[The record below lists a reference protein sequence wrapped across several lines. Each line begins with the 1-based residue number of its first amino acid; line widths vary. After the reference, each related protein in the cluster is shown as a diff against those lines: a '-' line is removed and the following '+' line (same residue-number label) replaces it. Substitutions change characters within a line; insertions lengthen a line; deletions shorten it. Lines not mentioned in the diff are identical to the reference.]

1 MKQLVVFV
9 GLVCLLVC
17 LSVTHGGAHGSAT
30 AVTWNREVS
39 RIVFEKCAS
48 CHNPNGTAFSML
60 TYLDVQPRA
69 NEIKD
74 AVLSRRMPP
83 WGAIKGFGT
92 FRNDQSLSQ
101 EQIEILT
108 RWVDG
113 GIRRGNNPQM
123 LPKPPDL
130 TPKPVVPL
138 EPTVVVRGTTRVES
152 SPSARWRDSGGRAR
166 RGLRPRDRH
175 AAEWPGRTV
184 GLAARLR
191 RSLSTSIPLS
201 PSDHAARRDHHSRLA
216 CGSRS
221 RTHLPLSVD
230 S

>member
-1 MKQLVVFV
+1 MKQLAVFV
-9 GLVCLLVC
+9 ALVFLLVC
-17 LSVTHGGAHGSAT
+17 VSVEHGGAHGSAT

-48 CHNPNGTAFSML
+48 CHNPSGTAFSML

-83 WGAIKGFGT
+83 WGAIKGFGS

-123 LPKPPDL
+123 LPKLPDL

-138 EPTVVVRGTTRVES
+138 EPAVVVRGTARLSRALLLDGVIPEDVPAVGSARVIAMLPNGRVE
-152 SPSARWRDSGGRAR
+152 PLVWLHGYADRYRHPFLFRRPIMLPEGTTI
-166 RGLRPRDRH
+166 RGLP
-175 AAEWPGRTV
+175 AEA
-184 GLAARLR
+184 GLGL
-191 RSLSTSIPLS
+191 I
-201 PSDHAARRDHHSRLA
+201 SR
-216 CGSRS
+216 
-221 RTHLPLSVD
+221 
-230 S
+230 

>member
-17 LSVTHGGAHGSAT
+17 LSATHGGAHGSAT

-48 CHNPNGTAFSML
+48 CHHPSGTAFSML
-60 TYLDVQPRA
+60 TYIDVQPRA

-92 FRNDQSLSQ
+92 FRNDQSLNQ

-123 LPKPPDL
+123 LPKLPDL

-138 EPTVVVRGTTRVES
+138 EPTVVVRGTTRLSRALLLDGVIPENV
-152 SPSARWRDSGGRAR
+152 PDGGSARVIAMLPNGRVEPLVWLHGYADR
-166 RGLRPRDRH
+166 YRHPFLFRRPITLPEGTTIRGLPAE
-175 AAEWPGRTV
+175 AAL
-184 GLAARLR
+184 GL
-191 RSLSTSIPLS
+191 I
-201 PSDHAARRDHHSRLA
+201 SR
-216 CGSRS
+216 
-221 RTHLPLSVD
+221 
-230 S
+230 